1 MELHFDPAA
10 LDELV
15 GAVDWY
21 AARSDRAASM
31 FTIEF
36 GRAVLRLRESPLRW
50 PTHQQGTRRIRLR
63 RFPFAIV
70 YRVVGLDE
78 LQVIAVTH
86 LHRRPGYWRD
96 RTSG

>member
-1 MELHFDPAA
+1 MRVHFDPAA
-10 LDELV
+10 LAELI

-21 AARSDRAASM
+21 AARSEQAARKLA
-31 FTIEF
+31 IEF
-36 GRAVLRLRESPLRW
+36 ERSVLRLREAPLRW
-50 PTHQQGTRRIRLR
+50 PTSWYGTRRVRLR

-70 YRVVGLDE
+70 YRVGTDE
-78 LQVIAVTH
+78 IQVVAVAH